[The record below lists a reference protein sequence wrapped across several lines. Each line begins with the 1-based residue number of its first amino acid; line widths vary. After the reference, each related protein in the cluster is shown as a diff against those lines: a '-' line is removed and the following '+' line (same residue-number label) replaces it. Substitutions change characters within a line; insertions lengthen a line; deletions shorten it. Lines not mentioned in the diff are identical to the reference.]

1 MSTKPNLDTV
11 KSETLEAVEI
21 SKRLESF
28 DGGLNGVHRQMA
40 KILTANR
47 QKRNIF
53 TVNRQI
59 SEPNVSDILNYEPN
73 DSLKWGQVLLFVN
86 KSFNIPQKY
95 IYGQVLQTEVRSGR
109 TDFRLKNNS
118 SRSCSYWATFTQP
131 RHPLRF

>member
-1 MSTKPNLDTV
+1 MLTKRNLDTV

-47 QKRNIF
+47 QKRNTL

-59 SEPNVSDILNYEPN
+59 SKPNVSDILNYEPN

-95 IYGQVLQTEVRSGR
+95 IYGQVLQTEVRFGR

-118 SRSCSYWATFTQP
+118 SPSCSY
-131 RHPLRF
+131 